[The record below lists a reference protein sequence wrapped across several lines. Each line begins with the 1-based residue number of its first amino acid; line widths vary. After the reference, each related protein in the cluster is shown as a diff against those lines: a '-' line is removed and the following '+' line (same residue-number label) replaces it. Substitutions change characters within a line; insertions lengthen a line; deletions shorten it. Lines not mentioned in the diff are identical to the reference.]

1 MKNQTRGGWLF
12 LLVAVI
18 SAVAAL
24 APMLRGR
31 SLNVA
36 LLGVAV
42 FWLIIAI
49 IVMSRSRES
58 SGASR
63 R

>member
-24 APMLRGR
+24 VPMLRGR

-42 FWLIIAI
+42 FWLIIAV

>member
-24 APMLRGR
+24 VPMLRGR